1 MNTQKEPQN
10 ESQNALEFVTI
21 GLKLKLAALWA
32 SFMFLYIYVDYF
44 HLYMPGML
52 EDLLA
57 GRVFTFDISQV
68 FLLIVMVLVAIPA
81 FMIFLSVA
89 MPNKVN
95 RLVNPIVAAIY
106 IPYMLFNLV
115 GEAWAHMYFAAAV
128 EVAHL
133 ILIIW
138 YARKLP
144 TS

>member
-1 MNTQKEPQN
+1 MNTQSTP
-10 ESQNALEFVTI
+10 QNALEYITI
-21 GLKLKLAALWA
+21 SLKMKLATLWA

-57 GRVFTFDISQV
+57 GKVFTFDISQV
-68 FLLIVMVLVAIPA
+68 FLLIVMILVAIPA

-95 RLVNPIVAAIY
+95 RWVNPIIAAVY

-115 GEAWAHMYFAAAV
+115 GEAWSHMYFAAAV

-144 TS
+144 S

>member
-1 MNTQKEPQN
+1 M
-10 ESQNALEFVTI
+10 
-21 GLKLKLAALWA
+21 KLAALWA

-57 GRVFTFDISQV
+57 GKVFTFDISQI
-68 FLLIVMVLVAIPA
+68 FLLIVMILVAIPA

-95 RLVNPIVAAIY
+95 RWVNPIIAAVY

-115 GEAWAHMYFAAAV
+115 GEAWSHMYFAAAV

-144 TS
+144 S

>member
-1 MNTQKEPQN
+1 MNTQKPIQN
-10 ESQNALEFVTI
+10 DFETLTI
-21 GLKLKLAALWA
+21 HLKMKLAALWA

-44 HLYMPGML
+44 HLYMPGMV

-57 GRVFTFDISQV
+57 GKVFVFDISQL
-68 FLLIVMVLVAIPA
+68 FLLVAMVLVAIPA

-95 RLVNPIVAAIY
+95 RFVNPIVAGIY

-115 GEAWAHMYFAAAV
+115 GVAWAHMYFAAAL
-128 EVAHL
+128 EVVHL
-133 ILIIW
+133 CLIMW

-144 TS
+144 K

>member
-1 MNTQKEPQN
+1 MNTQHEPQN
-10 ESQNALEFVTI
+10 TI
-21 GLKLKLAALWA
+21 TISLKLKLAALWA

-95 RLVNPIVAAIY
+95 RWVNPIVAAIY

-128 EVAHL
+128 EVVHL

-144 TS
+144 KL

>member
-1 MNTQKEPQN
+1 MNTQNEPQN
-10 ESQNALEFVTI
+10 TLEYITI
-21 GLKLKLAALWA
+21 GLKLKLAALWT

-57 GRVFTFDISQV
+57 GKVFTFDISQV

-89 MPNKVN
+89 LPNKVN
-95 RLVNPIVAAIY
+95 RWVNPIVAAIY

-144 TS
+144 KL

>member
-1 MNTQKEPQN
+1 MNTQNTP
-10 ESQNALEFVTI
+10 QNALEYITI
-21 GLKLKLAALWA
+21 GLKMKLAALWA

-57 GRVFTFDISQV
+57 GKVFTFDISQI
-68 FLLIVMVLVAIPA
+68 FLLIVMILVAIPA

-95 RLVNPIVAAIY
+95 RWVNPIIAAVY

-115 GEAWAHMYFAAAV
+115 GEAWSHMYFAAAV

-144 TS
+144 S

>member
-1 MNTQKEPQN
+1 MENNMNTQKEPQN
-10 ESQNALEFVTI
+10 APETI
-21 GLKLKLAALWA
+21 TLSLKLKLAALWT

-95 RLVNPIVAAIY
+95 RWVNPIVAAIY

-115 GEAWAHMYFAAAV
+115 GVAWAHMYFAAAV
-128 EVAHL
+128 EVVHL
-133 ILIIW
+133 ILIIM

-144 TS
+144 KF

>member
-1 MNTQKEPQN
+1 MEINMNTQNTP
-10 ESQNALEFVTI
+10 QNALEYITI
-21 GLKLKLAALWA
+21 GLKMKLAALWA

-57 GRVFTFDISQV
+57 GKVFTFDISQI
-68 FLLIVMVLVAIPA
+68 FLLIVMILVAIPA

-95 RLVNPIVAAIY
+95 RWVNPIIAAVY

-115 GEAWAHMYFAAAV
+115 GEAWSHMYFAAAV

-133 ILIIW
+133 VLIIW

-144 TS
+144 S

>member
-1 MNTQKEPQN
+1 MNTQNTP
-10 ESQNALEFVTI
+10 QNALEYITI
-21 GLKLKLAALWA
+21 GLKMKLAALWA

-57 GRVFTFDISQV
+57 GKVFTFDISQI
-68 FLLIVMVLVAIPA
+68 FLLIVMILVAIPA

-95 RLVNPIVAAIY
+95 RWVNPIIAAVY

-115 GEAWAHMYFAAAV
+115 GEAWSHMYFAAAV

-133 ILIIW
+133 VLIIW

-144 TS
+144 S